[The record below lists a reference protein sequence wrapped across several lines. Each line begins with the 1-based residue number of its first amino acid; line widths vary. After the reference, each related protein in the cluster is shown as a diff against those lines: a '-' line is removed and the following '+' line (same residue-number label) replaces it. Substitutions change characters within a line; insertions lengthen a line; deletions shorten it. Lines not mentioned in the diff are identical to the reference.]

1 MFPTENDYGT
11 NLDKNC
17 IATFRVSQA
26 GSGQAG
32 LIFIIRIFNYFIR
45 KENMPIRTQKY
56 KQLSAINALGV
67 ENSFTTFAIHR
78 QPSFIVS
85 AN

>member
-32 LIFIIRIFNYFIR
+32 LIFIIRIFNYLLERKTCRSGHKNINNFQQSTHSVSKIR
-45 KENMPIRTQKY
+45 SPRSPYTGSQV
-56 KQLSAINALGV
+56 LSCRRI
-67 ENSFTTFAIHR
+67 
-78 QPSFIVS
+78 
-85 AN
+85 